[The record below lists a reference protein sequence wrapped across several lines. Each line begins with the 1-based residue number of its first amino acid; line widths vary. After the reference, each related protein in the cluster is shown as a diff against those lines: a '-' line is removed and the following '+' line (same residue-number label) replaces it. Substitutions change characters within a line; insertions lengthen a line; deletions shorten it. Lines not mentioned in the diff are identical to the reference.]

1 MAALQLDEVAR
12 EMDGKILQGSLSL
25 VFQKFNID
33 SRLTEPGELFFAIV
47 AKRNGHDFIPSAADR
62 GAAGAV
68 ISQMIPSPKKDFA
81 LVEVKN
87 TIDALQKLAKG
98 VLRDQKTQVVA
109 ITGSIGKTTTKEFTF
124 SMLSPKFSVL
134 KSEGNLNN
142 HLGLALSLLKLRA
155 EHEVAVL
162 EMGASARGEIKLLTQ
177 IAPPDIAVVT
187 NINPVHL
194 EFFKS
199 MEEIARAK
207 KEILEGTKEG
217 GMAIL
222 NYDDPLVREIG
233 RDWKGQKVFFGF
245 SPECDVQASNIQP
258 RGFEGLDFELR
269 YGRKSGR
276 VRFPLLYESYLSNL
290 LAAVSVAYALS
301 LPFELIVEQTNSL
314 KPFPLRGTL
323 IQLRKKIKVIDDSY
337 NSNPKALEEALK
349 GLSRLPAK
357 RKVAVLGDMLE
368 LGEKEKEFHIQA
380 GKQLVRWGWDLLVT
394 IGTLSLHLAEGA
406 KSSGMKE
413 DHIVSFSHS
422 EEAASNIES
431 LIEAGDL
438 VLVKGS
444 RAVKTERIVEK
455 LKEKLKES

>member
-1 MAALQLDEVAR
+1 MAALRLNEVAR

-47 AKRNGHDFIPSAADR
+47 AKRNGHDFIPSAADK

-87 TIDALQKLAKG
+87 TVEALQKLAKG

-155 EHEVAVL
+155 AHEVAVL

-199 MEEIARAK
+199 VEEIARAK

-245 SPECDVQASNIQP
+245 SPECDVQASNIQH

-269 YGRKSGR
+269 YGWKSGR

-301 LPFELIVEQTNSL
+301 LPFELIVKQTNSL
-314 KPFPLRGTL
+314 KPIPLRGTL

-349 GLSRLPAK
+349 GLSRLPSK

-368 LGEKEKEFHIQA
+368 LGEKEKAFHIQA
-380 GKQLVRWGWDLLVT
+380 GKQVVQWGWDRLVT
-394 IGTLSLHLAEGA
+394 IGTLSLYLAEGA

-444 RAVKTERIVEK
+444 RAVKTERIIEK
-455 LKEKLKES
+455 LEEKLKES

>member
-1 MAALQLDEVAR
+1 ME
-12 EMDGKILQGSLSL
+12 GKILKGSPSL

-33 SRLTEPGELFFAIV
+33 SRLTEPGELFFAII
-47 AKRNGHDFIPSAADR
+47 AKRNGHDFIPSAADK

-68 ISQMIPSPKKDFA
+68 ISQMIPSPKKDLA

-87 TIDALQKLAKG
+87 TVEALQKLAKG

-124 SMLSPKFSVL
+124 SMLSPRFSVL

-155 EHEVAVL
+155 EHEMAVL

-177 IAPPDIAVVT
+177 IAPPDIAVIT
-187 NINPVHL
+187 NVNPVHL
-194 EFFKS
+194 EFFKNV
-199 MEEIARAK
+199 EEIARAK

-217 GMAIL
+217 GIAIL
-222 NYDDPLVREIG
+222 NFDDPLVREMG

-245 SPECDVQASNIQP
+245 SPECDVQASNIQH
-258 RGFEGLDFELR
+258 RSFEGMDFELR
-269 YGRKSGR
+269 YGWKSGR
-276 VRFPLLYESYLSNL
+276 VRFPFLYESYLSNL
-290 LAAVSVAYALS
+290 LAAASVAYALS
-301 LPFELIVEQTNSL
+301 FPFELIMKQTSSL
-314 KPFPLRGTL
+314 KPLPLRGTL

-349 GLSRLPAK
+349 GLSRLPSK

-368 LGEKEKEFHIQA
+368 LGEKEKEFHFQA
-380 GKQLVRWGWDLLVT
+380 GKQVVQWGWDLLIT
-394 IGTLSLHLAEGA
+394 IGDLSLHTAEGA
-406 KSSGMKE
+406 KSSGMRN
-413 DHIVSFSHS
+413 DHIVSFANS
-422 EEAASNIES
+422 EEAATNIES
-431 LIEAGDL
+431 LIEEGDL
-438 VLVKGS
+438 ILVKGS

-455 LKEKLKES
+455 LKEKLEES